1 MKLQFTPLL
10 ICGIL
15 LSGYFTVQAQTT
27 QTLSG
32 YIRDGETGEALIGAT
47 VFLPEIRKGAY
58 ANEYGFY
65 SVSVPSGSYQ
75 VQYRFLGYQTDT
87 MKIDLSASVRE
98 DIELFPYEAEVE
110 EVIIS
115 SKAASEN
122 IQSTEMGVTQLTMTE
137 IKKVPVLFG
146 ETDVLKTIQLLPG
159 VKPAGEGSSGFYVRG
174 GGTDQNL
181 ILLDEAPVY
190 NASHLLGFFSVFN
203 GDAINSTKLY
213 KGNQPAE
220 YGGRLSSTLD
230 IRMKDG
236 NSKKWG
242 VSGGIGLISSRLT
255 VEGPIIQD
263 KGSLMVSGRRT
274 YADAFLALSSDSNL
288 NSSQLYFYD
297 LNAKANY
304 KLGEKDQLF
313 LSGYFGRDVFGFQ
326 DQFGI
331 DWGNATGTLRW
342 NHLFNDKLF
351 LNSSMIYS
359 DYDYSINIGAADASI
374 ISGIQDW
381 NWKEDLTYYANS
393 QHTFKFGV
401 NAIYHTFVPGVIEL
415 TGSDGEDAGR
425 ELEERYAVE
434 TAAYFSHDL
443 SLGERFKL
451 NYGLRYSNFTVLGPG
466 TFYQY
471 DAEGNVNDSTVFS
484 SNEIVKNY
492 GGLEPRATAT
502 YVISPEQ
509 SIKASYARNRQYVH
523 LLSNSTS
530 TTPTDV
536 WIPSSEI
543 VEPEIADQFALG
555 YFRNFDDNQWEA
567 SVEVY
572 YKDLQNQIEYKNG
585 ADLFLNKTVESQ
597 LVFGTGKSYGA
608 EFLLRKNAGK
618 WTGWISYTLSRTT
631 RQFDAINGGEAF
643 SARQDRTHDVSVV
656 AIYEPTPKWSF
667 SGSWVY
673 YTGDAVTFPT
683 GSYVID
689 GQLVSLYTERNGYR
703 MPDYHR
709 MDLSAT
715 WFGKHPNSSLNL
727 SLYNAYGRK
736 NAFTIDFQESE
747 SNPGSLEAVKT
758 YLFRWVPSVTWNF
771 SF

>member
-1 MKLQFTPLL
+1 MNLQKSILSLFFL
-10 ICGIL
+10 CGL
-15 LSGYFTVQAQTT
+15 FSLQAQST

-32 YIRDGETGEALIGAT
+32 YIRSGETGEALIGAT

-65 SVSVPSGSYQ
+65 SVSVPKGRYQ
-75 VQYRFLGYQTDT
+75 VLYRFLGYDTDT
-87 MKIDLSASVRE
+87 LEVDLTASVKQNM
-98 DIELFPYEAEVE
+98 ELFPYETLVE
-110 EVIIS
+110 EVVIQAKSAS
-115 SKAASEN
+115 SNVQAN
-122 IQSTEMGVTQLTMTE
+122 EMGVTQLTISE

-220 YGGRLSSTLD
+220 YGGRLSSSLD

-236 NSKKWG
+236 NSKDWG
-242 VSGGIGLISSRLT
+242 ISGGIGLISSRLT
-255 VEGPIIQD
+255 VEGPLVED
-263 KGSLMVSGRRT
+263 KSSFMISGRRT
-274 YADAFLALSSDSNL
+274 YADAFLALSSDSSL

-304 KLGEKDQLF
+304 KIGEKDQIF

-331 DWGNATGTLRW
+331 DWGNATATLRW

-351 LNSSMIYS
+351 LNSSLIYS
-359 DYDYSINIGAADASI
+359 DYDYAISIDAVDARI
-374 ISGIQDW
+374 TSGIQDW
-381 NWKEDLTYYANS
+381 NLKEDFSYYHNS
-393 QHTFKFGV
+393 QNTFKFGV
-401 NAIYHTFVPGVIEL
+401 NAIYHSFIPGVVEL
-415 TGSDGEDAGR
+415 ETADGEDAGR
-425 ELEERYAVE
+425 ELEDRYALE

-443 SLGERFKL
+443 TLGEKIKL

-466 TFYQY
+466 TFYQF
-471 DAEGNVNDSTVFS
+471 DAEGNVSDSSVYA
-484 SNEIVKNY
+484 SNEVVKNY
-492 GGLEPRATAT
+492 GGLEPRVTAT
-502 YVISPEQ
+502 YIFDDQQ
-509 SIKASYARNRQYVH
+509 SIKASYARNRQYIH
-523 LLSNSTS
+523 LLSNATGG
-530 TTPTDV
+530 TPTDV
-536 WIPSSEI
+536 WIPSSDI
-543 VEPEIADQFALG
+543 VEPEIADQISLG

-567 SVEVY
+567 SVELY

-585 ADLFLNKTVESQ
+585 ADIFLNDAVESQ
-597 LVFGTGKSYGA
+597 LVFGRGKSYGA
-608 EFLLRKNAGK
+608 EFLLKKNAGK

-631 RQFDAINGGEAF
+631 RQFDDIDDGAVF
-643 SARQDRTHDVSVV
+643 PARQDRTHDVSVV
-656 AIYEPTPKWSF
+656 AIYEPSPKWSF

-683 GSYVID
+683 GSYAVD

-703 MPDYHR
+703 LPDYHR
-709 MDLSAT
+709 LDLSAT
-715 WFGKHPNSSLNL
+715 WFGKNPKHSLNA

-736 NAFTIDFQESE
+736 NVFTVDFQESE
-747 SNPGSLEAVKT
+747 ENPGSLEAVKT
-758 YLFRWVPSVTWNF
+758 YLFRWVPSITWNF
-771 SF
+771 QF